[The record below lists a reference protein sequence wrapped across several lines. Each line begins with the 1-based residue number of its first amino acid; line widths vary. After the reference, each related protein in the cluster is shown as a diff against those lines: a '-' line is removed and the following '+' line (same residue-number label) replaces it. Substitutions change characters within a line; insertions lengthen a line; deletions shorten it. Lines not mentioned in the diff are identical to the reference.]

1 MIQLIEWR
9 CRACACAML
18 VALGLAAFLG
28 PPVAFA
34 QDRPNI
40 LWISSEDNGPDLGC
54 YGDAYATTPNL
65 DALARRGMIYRNVW
79 AAAPVCAPSRTA
91 IISGM
96 VPASTG
102 SEHMR
107 SLVRLPEGMAF
118 FPQLLRN
125 EGYYCT
131 NNSKED
137 YNLDPGAPVWDES
150 STKAHWKN
158 RGAGQPFFAVFNSI
172 VSHESRLRGQSRP
185 LVHDPAKVHVPGY
198 HPDTLEVRADW
209 ARYYDNLT
217 LMDAELGGRLDEIE
231 AAGLA
236 GDTIIVYFGDHGS
249 GMPRHKRM
257 AMNTGL
263 GVPLIVY
270 FPEKYRHLAPREY
283 TAGGSSDRLVGFV
296 DFAPTAL
303 RLAGIEPPAYYQGR
317 VFAGVGETPAPE
329 YVFGSRARMDERLDL
344 VRAARDERYVYVRNF
359 MPHRPHGQFIAY
371 QFMTPTTAVW
381 SALYKEGK
389 LTPAQAYFWGPKA
402 PEELYDLENDPE
414 ELTNLATNASHAETL
429 ARFRRVLDAQMIET
443 RDVSF
448 VPEPELRRVRAEITP
463 YDYGHD
469 DARYPMQRVLD
480 TAHAASM
487 GSPERTADLVASLG
501 DANAAVRYWAVL
513 GLFMRG
519 ESAVIAQRDRLR
531 AMFSDE
537 SPAVRIAA
545 AEAMAAHASGA
556 DAKTATELLIELANI
571 ERDDVTAA
579 VMALN
584 ALDYLDAKAAPYA
597 AQIAALPA
605 TDTHLDERYRSYAK
619 NLIQR
624 IATSMGPH

>member
-1 MIQLIEWR
+1 MRRPGLAIV
-9 CRACACAML
+9 AL
-18 VALGLAAFLG
+18 VA
-28 PPVAFA
+28 VAFGLVASA

-40 LWISSEDNGPDLGC
+40 LWISSEDNGPSLGC

-65 DALARRGMIYRNVW
+65 DALARRGMIYRNAW

-96 VPASTG
+96 YPASTG

-107 SLVRLPEGMAF
+107 SLVRLPGGMAF
-118 FPQLLRN
+118 FPQLLRQ

-137 YNLDPGAPVWDES
+137 YNLDPDTVVWDES

-158 RGAGQPFFAVFNSI
+158 RGTGEPFFAVFNSI

-198 HPDTLEVRADW
+198 HPDTAEVRADW

-217 LMDAELGGRLDEIE
+217 LMDVELGARLDEIE

-236 GDTIIVYFGDHGS
+236 DDTIIVYFGDHGS

-263 GVPLIVY
+263 RVPLIVY
-270 FPEKYRHLAPREY
+270 FPKKYRHLAPREY
-283 TAGGSSDRLVGFV
+283 AADGASDRRVGFV
-296 DFAPTAL
+296 DFAPTVL
-303 RLAGIEPPAYYQGR
+303 RLAGIEPPGYLQGTA
-317 VFAGVGETPAPE
+317 FAGGGETASPE

-344 VRAARDERYVYVRNF
+344 VRAVRDSRYVYVRNF

-381 SALYKEGK
+381 SALYREGK
-389 LTPAQAYFWGPKA
+389 RTPEQAYFWGPKA
-402 PEELYDLENDPE
+402 PEELYDLESDPE
-414 ELTNLATNASHAETL
+414 ELNNLAADPAHAEIL
-429 ARFRRVLDAQMIET
+429 ARFRSVLDAQMIET
-443 RDVSF
+443 RDVSL

-463 YDYGHD
+463 YEFGHD
-469 DARYPMQRVLD
+469 DARYPMERVLD

-487 GSPERTADLVASLG
+487 GTPERTPDLVMRLG
-501 DANAAVRYWAVL
+501 DTNAAVRYWAVL
-513 GLFMRG
+513 GLFMGG
-519 ESAVIAQRDRLR
+519 EAVVVPQLDRLR
-531 AMFSDE
+531 TMLSDE
-537 SPAVRIAA
+537 SPSVRTAT
-545 AEAMAAHASGA
+545 AEAVATFATGSDARAAI
-556 DAKTATELLIELANI
+556 ELLIELANV
-571 ERDDVTAA
+571 ELNDVAVA

-584 ALDYLDAKAAPYA
+584 ALDYLDAKAAPHA
-597 AQIAALPA
+597 AQIAALPVS
-605 TDTHLDERYRSYAK
+605 DTHVDERYRSYVK
-619 NLIQR
+619 NLIER
-624 IATSMGPH
+624 IAASMGPQ